1 MRNVSQQLTPS
12 STTIAEMYMLRV
24 AQQIAPSSLAPR
36 SLIVGVGR
44 QMQYMYMMY
53 QLARRYLP
61 APIGNRKG
69 ERFALLL
76 IYSCIAGISGDGAF
90 GTAPLTIFC
99 NSSTARGSDC
109 LAAIS
114 WMFCTAA
121 ILIPPPSW
129 GCCSLSD

>member
-1 MRNVSQQLTPS
+1 
-12 STTIAEMYMLRV
+12 MLRV

-69 ERFALLL
+69 ERFALLF
-76 IYSCIAGISGDGAF
+76 IYAAGICGIGAF
-90 GTAPLTIFC
+90 GTAPLIICC
-99 NSSTARGSDC
+99 NNCIHITE
-109 LAAIS
+109 
-114 WMFCTAA
+114 
-121 ILIPPPSW
+121 
-129 GCCSLSD
+129 